1 VEPPP
6 EADAMS
12 VANYVSEVNGVF
24 GRWIRK
30 TLRRPQFLF
39 FSLVQPIV
47 WFVLFTQAFQS
58 IANIREPIL
67 GTNPVQ
73 FITFQSLTGT
83 SSYLTFFS
91 AAVIIQTVISSAMQS
106 GIGMVTDLE
115 SGYMDKM
122 RVAPIHRSAILM
134 GKVLSD
140 GTRILIQTAV
150 IMALG
155 FALGVTVATGVGGL
169 LLLFAIAMAFGIAWS
184 GISTFIG
191 LATKNSESTLMIS
204 LLTTFPLLFLSTAV
218 MPKAL
223 LPDWVQTVATYNPM
237 SYIADAMHRLIITGF
252 DWTVI
257 AYGLLTIL
265 VVGAISL
272 SATTSMF
279 RRTVSG

>member
-1 VEPPP
+1 
-6 EADAMS
+6 MS
-12 VANYVSEVNGVF
+12 VSNYLVEVNGIF
-24 GRWIRK
+24 GRWIKK

-47 WFVLFTQAFQS
+47 WFVLFTQAFSS
-58 IANIREPIL
+58 ITNISVPIP
-67 GTNPVQ
+67 GTSPQ
-73 FITFQSLTGT
+73 LFKTFKDFAGT

-140 GTRILIQTAV
+140 GVRILIQTAV
-150 IMALG
+150 IMILG

-169 LLLFAIAMAFGIAWS
+169 LLLFAIAMTFGIAWS

-191 LATKNSESTLMIS
+191 LATKNSEATLMIS
-204 LLTTFPLLFLSTAV
+204 ILTTFPLLFLSTAV
-218 MPKAL
+218 MPKPL
-223 LPDWVQTVATYNPM
+223 LQDWIQTVATYNPM
-237 SYIADAMHRLIITGF
+237 SYVADALHGLIITGF
-252 DWTVI
+252 DWV
-257 AYGLLTIL
+257 GLGYAALIIL
-265 VVGAISL
+265 AVGAISL

>member
-1 VEPPP
+1 
-6 EADAMS
+6 MS
-12 VANYVSEVNGVF
+12 VSSSASEGNRVF
-24 GRWIRK
+24 GRWLRK

-47 WFVLFTQAFQS
+47 WFVLFTQAFSS
-58 IANIREPIL
+58 IANIP
-67 GTNPVQ
+67 GFTQVAH
-73 FITFQSLTGT
+73 TD
-83 SSYLTFFS
+83 SYLTFFT

-106 GIGMVTDLE
+106 GMGMVTDIE

-122 RVAPIHRSAILM
+122 RVAPIHRSSILM
-134 GKVLSD
+134 GKMLSD
-140 GTRILIQTAV
+140 GTRIVIQTAV

-155 FALGVTVATGVGGL
+155 FAMGVTVAMGVPGL
-169 LLLFAIAMAFGIAWS
+169 LMLFVIAMTFGIAWS

-218 MPKAL
+218 MPKFL
-223 LPDWVQTVATYNPM
+223 LPPWVQTVATYNPM
-237 SYIADAMHRLIITGF
+237 SYIADALRGLIIPGF
-252 DWTVI
+252 DLTTL

-265 VVGAISL
+265 VVGAVSL

-279 RRTVSG
+279 RRTVSS

>member
-1 VEPPP
+1 
-6 EADAMS
+6 MS

-47 WFVLFTQAFQS
+47 WFVLFTQAFAS
-58 IANIREPIL
+58 IANIP
-67 GTNPVQ
+67 GFAQ
-73 FITFQSLTGT
+73 LTGT
-83 SSYLTFFS
+83 DSYLTFFT

-106 GIGMVTDLE
+106 GMGMVTDIE

-122 RVAPIHRSAILM
+122 RVAPIHRSSILM
-134 GKVLSD
+134 GKMLSD
-140 GTRILIQTAV
+140 GTRIVIQTAV
-150 IMALG
+150 IIALG
-155 FALGVTVATGVGGL
+155 FAMGVTIAMGLPGL
-169 LLLFAIAMAFGIAWS
+169 LMLFVIAMTFGIAWS

-218 MPKAL
+218 MPKFL
-223 LPDWVQTVATYNPM
+223 LPSWVQTVATYNPM
-237 SYIADAMHRLIITGF
+237 SYIADALRGLIIPGF
-252 DWTVI
+252 DWTI
-257 AYGLLTIL
+257 LLYGLMTIL
-265 VVGAISL
+265 VVGVISL

>member
-1 VEPPP
+1 
-6 EADAMS
+6 MS
-12 VANYVSEVNGVF
+12 FANYVGEVNGIF
-24 GRWIRK
+24 GRWIKK

-47 WFVLFTQAFQS
+47 WFVLFTQAFQA
-58 IANIREPIL
+58 IANIREAIP

-73 FITFQSLTGT
+73 YITFESLTGT
-83 SSYLTFFS
+83 SSYIQFFT

-140 GTRILIQTAV
+140 GVRIVIQTAV

-155 FALGVTVATGVGGL
+155 FALGVPIATGVAGL
-169 LLLFAIAMAFGIAWS
+169 LFLFAIALTFGIAWS

-191 LATKNSESTLMIS
+191 LATKNSEATLMIS
-204 LLTTFPLLFLSTAV
+204 ILTTFPLLFLSTAM

-223 LPDWVQTVATYNPM
+223 LPSWVQTVATYNPM
-237 SYIADAMHRLIITGF
+237 SYIADALHGLIISGF
-252 DWTVI
+252 DWSVLGF
-257 AYGLLTIL
+257 AALTIL
-265 VVGAISL
+265 AVGAISL

>member
-1 VEPPP
+1 
-6 EADAMS
+6 MS
-12 VANYVSEVNGVF
+12 VMNYVSEVNGIF
-24 GRWIRK
+24 GRWIKK

-47 WFVLFTQAFQS
+47 WFVLFTFAFQA
-58 IANIREPIL
+58 IVNIKEPIA

-73 FITFQSLTGT
+73 FITFADITGT
-83 SSYLTFFS
+83 SSYITFFS

-140 GTRILIQTAV
+140 GTRILLQTIV
-150 IMALG
+150 ILALG
-155 FALGVTVATGVGGL
+155 FALGVTVATGVVGL
-169 LLLFAIAMAFGIAWS
+169 LLILAISMAFGIAWS

-191 LATKNSESTLMIS
+191 LATKNSEATLMIS
-204 LLTTFPLLFLSTAV
+204 ILTTFPLLFLSTAM
-218 MPKAL
+218 MPKQL
-223 LPDWVQTVATYNPM
+223 LADWIQTVAVYNPM
-237 SYIADAMHRLIITGF
+237 TYIADALHSLVITGYN
-252 DWTVI
+252 WTTL
-257 AYGLLTIL
+257 AYAATTIL
-265 VVGAISL
+265 AVGAVSL

>member
-1 VEPPP
+1 
-6 EADAMS
+6 MS
-12 VANYVSEVNGVF
+12 FANYVSEVNGIF
-24 GRWIRK
+24 GRWIKK

-58 IANIREPIL
+58 IASIREPIP
-67 GTNPVQ
+67 GTNPIQ
-73 FITFQSLTGT
+73 YITFASLTGT
-83 SSYLTFFS
+83 SSYITFFS

-106 GIGMVTDLE
+106 GMGMVTDLE

-155 FALGVTVATGVGGL
+155 LALGVTVATGVAGL
-169 LLLFAIAMAFGIAWS
+169 LLLLAISMAFGIAWS

-191 LATKNSESTLMIS
+191 LATKNSEATLMIS
-204 LLTTFPLLFLSTAV
+204 ILTTFPLLFLSTAM

-223 LPDWVQTVATYNPM
+223 LQPWIQTVATYNPM
-237 SYIADAMHRLIITGF
+237 SYIADALHGLVITGF
-252 DWTVI
+252 DWTTL
-257 AYGLLTIL
+257 AYAGI
-265 VVGAISL
+265 VVLGVGVTSL

>member
-1 VEPPP
+1 
-6 EADAMS
+6 MS
-12 VANYVSEVNGVF
+12 VSNYVSELNGVF

-58 IANIREPIL
+58 IADVPGFAL
-67 GTNPVQ
+67 K
-73 FITFQSLTGT
+73 TGT
-83 SSYLTFFS
+83 DSYLTFFT

-106 GIGMVTDLE
+106 GMGMVTDLE
-115 SGYMDKM
+115 TGYMDKM

-134 GKVLSD
+134 GKMLSD
-140 GTRILIQTAV
+140 GTRIVIQTAV
-150 IMALG
+150 IIALG
-155 FALGVTVATGVGGL
+155 FAMGVSIATGAVGL
-169 LLLFAIAMAFGIAWS
+169 LLLFGIAMAFGIDWS

-191 LATKNSESTLMIS
+191 LATKNSEATLIIS

-218 MPKAL
+218 MPKFC
-223 LPDWVQTVATYNPM
+223 LPPWVQTVATYTPM
-237 SYIADAMHRLIITGF
+237 SYIADALHGLIITGF
-252 DWTVI
+252 DWTTL

-265 VVGAISL
+265 IVGAISL

>member
-1 VEPPP
+1 
-6 EADAMS
+6 MS
-12 VANYVSEVNGVF
+12 LSNYVVEVNGIF
-24 GRWIRK
+24 GRWIKK

-58 IANIREPIL
+58 IANIRQAIP
-67 GTNPVQ
+67 GTNPIQ
-73 FITFQSLTGT
+73 YITFESLTGT
-83 SSYLTFFS
+83 SSYIQFFT

-140 GTRILIQTAV
+140 GVRIVIQTAV

-155 FALGVTVATGVGGL
+155 FALGVPIATGVAGL
-169 LLLFAIAMAFGIAWS
+169 LFLFAIALTFGVAWS

-191 LATKNSESTLMIS
+191 LATKNSEATLMIS
-204 LLTTFPLLFLSTAV
+204 ILTTFPLLFLSTAM

-223 LPDWVQTVATYNPM
+223 LPSWVQTVATYNPM
-237 SYIADAMHRLIITGF
+237 SYIADALHGLIISGF
-252 DWTVI
+252 DWGVLGV
-257 AYGLLTIL
+257 AALTIL
-265 VVGAISL
+265 AVGAVSL
-272 SATTSMF
+272 SATTSLF
-279 RRTVSG
+279 RRTVSV

>member
-1 VEPPP
+1 
-6 EADAMS
+6 MS
-12 VANYVSEVNGVF
+12 FANYASEVNGIF

-47 WFVLFTQAFQS
+47 WFVLFTQAFSS
-58 IANIREPIL
+58 IADIP
-67 GTNPVQ
+67 GFT
-73 FITFQSLTGT
+73 TLTRAPN
-83 SSYLTFFS
+83 YLTFFT

-106 GIGMVTDLE
+106 GMGMVTDIE
-115 SGYMDKM
+115 TGYMDKM

-134 GKVLSD
+134 GKMLSD

-155 FALGVTVATGVGGL
+155 FALGVTVATGVLGL
-169 LLLFAIAMAFGIAWS
+169 LVLFGIAMAFGIAWS

-191 LATKNSESTLMIS
+191 LATKNSEATLMIS

-218 MPKAL
+218 MPKFF
-223 LPDWVQTVATYNPM
+223 LPSWVQTVATYNPM
-237 SYIADAMHRLIITGF
+237 SYIADALRGLIIPGF
-252 DWTVI
+252 DWTI
-257 AYGLLTIL
+257 LFYGLATIL
-265 VVGAISL
+265 VVGVISL

>member
-1 VEPPP
+1 
-6 EADAMS
+6 MS
-12 VANYVSEVNGVF
+12 VSNYVSEVNGIF

-47 WFVLFTQAFQS
+47 WLVLFTSAFQS
-58 IANIREPIL
+58 IASVP
-67 GTNPVQ
+67 G
-73 FITFQSLTGT
+73 FAQSAHTT
-83 SSYLTFFS
+83 SYLTYFS

-140 GTRILIQTAV
+140 GVRILIQTAV
-150 IMALG
+150 IMVLAIA
-155 FALGVTVATGVGGL
+155 FGVTVATGIVGL
-169 LLLFAIAMAFGIAWS
+169 LLLFAIAMTFGIAWS

-191 LATKNSESTLMIS
+191 LATKNSEATLMIS
-204 LLTTFPLLFLSTAV
+204 ILTTFPLLFLSTAV
-218 MPKAL
+218 MPKFL
-223 LPDWVQTVATYNPM
+223 LPPGWVQTVATYNPM
-237 SYIADAMHRLIITGF
+237 SYISDALHALVITGF
-252 DWTVI
+252 DWTLLGY
-257 AYGLLTIL
+257 AALTIL

-272 SATTSMF
+272 TATTSMF

>member
-1 VEPPP
+1 
-6 EADAMS
+6 MS
-12 VANYVSEVNGVF
+12 AANYVSEVNGIF
-24 GRWIRK
+24 GRWIKK

-58 IANIREPIL
+58 IADIRQVD
-67 GTNPVQ
+67 PVTGHV
-73 FITFQSLTGT
+73 ITFATLTGT

-155 FALGVTVATGVGGL
+155 LALGVTVETGVVGL
-169 LLLFAIAMAFGIAWS
+169 ALLFAIAMTFGIAWS

-191 LATKNSESTLMIS
+191 LATKNSEATLMIS
-204 LLTTFPLLFLSTAV
+204 ILTTFPLLFLSTAV
-218 MPKAL
+218 MPKLL
-223 LPDWVQTVATYNPM
+223 LPPWVQTVATYNPM
-237 SYIADAMHRLIITGF
+237 SYIADALHGLVITGYN
-252 DWTVI
+252 WTTL
-257 AYGLLTIL
+257 AYALGTIL
-265 VVGAISL
+265 AVGAISL

>member
-1 VEPPP
+1 
-6 EADAMS
+6 MS
-12 VANYVSEVNGVF
+12 VANYVSEVNGIF
-24 GRWIRK
+24 GRWIKK

-47 WFVLFTQAFQS
+47 WFVLFTQAFQA
-58 IANIREPIL
+58 IANIPRFAVI
-67 GTNPVQ
+67 
-73 FITFQSLTGT
+73 TGT
-83 SSYLTFFS
+83 DSYLTFFS

-155 FALGVTVATGVGGL
+155 FALGVTVATGFLGL
-169 LLLFAIAMAFGIAWS
+169 ALLFAIAMAFGIAWS

-191 LATKNSESTLMIS
+191 LATKNSEATLMIS
-204 LLTTFPLLFLSTAV
+204 ILTTFPLLFLSTAM

-223 LPDWVQTVATYNPM
+223 LQPWIQTVATYNPM
-237 SYIADAMHRLIITGF
+237 SYIADALHGLVITGF
-252 DWTVI
+252 DWTTLAYAGIVI
-257 AYGLLTIL
+257 LG
-265 VVGAISL
+265 VGVISL